1 MVAEFGCTG
10 GGVGEGVDG
19 RLGWSRTLEMQ
30 RVRDPRKSKA
40 WKTHTLVLRGF
51 RIVGADGVAWCA
63 CFQSAEKVDEGAW
76 AVVALA
82 SLEAEVAV
90 AVADDAAG
98 FPIALRAG
106 RFDFELPIFPEIIE
120 GDKIAHDGMAVVEKS
135 FSCGN

>member
-1 MVAEFGCTG
+1 MGDLGGPAPLKCKGCGT
-10 GGVGEGVDG
+10 
-19 RLGWSRTLEMQ
+19 
-30 RVRDPRKSKA
+30 PRKSKA